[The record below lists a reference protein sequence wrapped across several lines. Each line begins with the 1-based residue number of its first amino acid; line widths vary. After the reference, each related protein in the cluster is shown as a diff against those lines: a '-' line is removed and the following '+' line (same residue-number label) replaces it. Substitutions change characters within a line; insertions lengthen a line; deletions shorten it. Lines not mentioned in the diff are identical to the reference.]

1 LAFTS
6 KTAAGLWLKRPT
18 GKIAIGR
25 QDTGGSNAPAI
36 FVLPSPSG
44 LATSYWSIEP
54 WRELSA
60 FLRNVCTSKQR
71 RLALQ
76 FPSDAVVSAV
86 TLFRRKQLAGEQG
99 MKRQSAS
106 TGAKDVREKGSLDR
120 ATIVTT
126 ALRLLDDVGI
136 EGLSTRRIA
145 SELGIKS
152 ASLYWHFKDKN
163 ELLNEMS
170 GLMFQECLPAPN
182 IDGDNFDAWNWLAE
196 GARAIRRTALSRRDG
211 AQVMAR
217 PRPRVVSGRARFEDN
232 VKTLVRS
239 GLADMEARLAMQ
251 TLRRFAIGTAL
262 QEQSNN
268 G

>member
-1 LAFTS
+1 
-6 KTAAGLWLKRPT
+6 
-18 GKIAIGR
+18 
-25 QDTGGSNAPAI
+25 
-36 FVLPSPSG
+36 
-44 LATSYWSIEP
+44 
-54 WRELSA
+54 
-60 FLRNVCTSKQR
+60 
-71 RLALQ
+71 
-76 FPSDAVVSAV
+76 
-86 TLFRRKQLAGEQG
+86 

-170 GLMFQECLPAPN
+170 GVMFQECLPAPN
-182 IDGDNFDAWNWLAE
+182 IDGDNFDAWDWLAE

-262 QEQSNN
+262 QEQSNT
-268 G
+268 GASAAIGIVGTGDEGFEFGLQSFIDGLKARVDERAKVARSVKRASV

>member
-1 LAFTS
+1 
-6 KTAAGLWLKRPT
+6 
-18 GKIAIGR
+18 
-25 QDTGGSNAPAI
+25 
-36 FVLPSPSG
+36 
-44 LATSYWSIEP
+44 
-54 WRELSA
+54 
-60 FLRNVCTSKQR
+60 
-71 RLALQ
+71 
-76 FPSDAVVSAV
+76 
-86 TLFRRKQLAGEQG
+86 

-262 QEQSNN
+262 QEQSNT
-268 G
+268 GASAAIGIVGTGDEGFEFGLQSFIDGLKARVDERAKVARSVKRASV